1 MNRRKPSSD
10 KPKSSKEL
18 SEQLTK
24 HEFRP
29 SEYMRA
35 RRPELFSDS
44 TAESQSLLG
53 RELFEYHLE
62 TLTSRKEE
70 TKFEHFAR
78 RLCEREICPN
88 LLPQTGPTGGGDS
101 KTDSE
106 NYPVA
111 KSIAMRW
118 YKGDPAAS
126 AEQRWAFA
134 FSAMKK
140 WRPKVISDVAKIAG
154 TKRGYSK
161 VFFVTN
167 QFVKD
172 KDRAALEAEL
182 KLRHGFEVRIFDRT
196 WIVNCVFEHDRTELA
211 IETLGLDVELRP
223 CKITG
228 PRDLSN
234 ERRLEILEKEIDD
247 PLRYAGAQ
255 YHLVEDC
262 LQAALLARNL
272 ELSRIDV
279 EGRFERAQRIAQDV
293 NYPQQLLRVSYNRA
307 WTCFWWYD
315 DLKEF
320 LRHYALVEEFALK
333 SSSSEDMQW
342 LVNLWQLL
350 NSSCRSGRLDPSE
363 CQLEQHTQVLID
375 SLEALGQEQNR
386 VNNSHHART
395 ELIFIKLARQALGGE
410 AVGPLLLELRD
421 AIRRARGLISYP
433 FEPLPKIV
441 EELGNIFTDLPEYDE
456 LLDEATSTAGERLGQ
471 HKAGRMLLARG
482 IQKLRANRPYEAI
495 VYLGRAQQS
504 LAMRE
509 SRWEI
514 SESLF
519 MCGSAYEAGGLFW
532 AARANVLGSLNQVL
546 GDYWDNGFIA
556 PQAAICAQKLAWI
569 EIELGRVA
577 CAISWME
584 LADSLAA
591 GAKLADKALN
601 IFTEARWNQD
611 AVLGILFL
619 RAKQEDI
626 RYLQY
631 LPDVLERLGLDY
643 SRIALLYALG
653 YEDQLRSEGI
663 IPEGEDPEQAREFF
677 IKWFDQPAAADL
689 PERLVGTVGKMT
701 FPSIVL
707 GCRLKLVVED
717 DNESIF
723 LSERLLG
730 AIEAILATSLSE
742 KVFPYREDYVVRVER
757 SNRVQG
763 TPELEIDQEGGFSIL
778 RHNGN
783 TLTTG
788 DTEENW
794 VLETIV
800 HLISQIVTTTD
811 DPDGYLNRIL
821 GEQLGLS
828 RALNFTETSV
838 PVLNIFGA
846 SAKLRLA
853 DWNTHEN
860 PVAYICK
867 RVVPWHEGLIPEK
880 TPENYGNRDMG
891 SGAPPKDIYDRSSL
905 KHSARQVS
913 SVINQVLW
921 NKAKWKAV
929 AYIWSNDPVEP
940 PSIALGFQNG
950 DAGKAIFRELIEKL
964 GSDDKQNR
972 LRISIITGVNK
983 AFTNKYGVVIGSNLP
998 DDGEFGR
1005 GQEIVSI
1012 SRVHHMDNTNP
1023 MNLRMFQERFERT
1036 GKFWLMAAH
1045 WPNEKTQ
1052 PIFDETTII
1061 TKTSV
1066 RIAPAWQIGDND
1078 LDSVAIGPED
1088 DPIIPT
1094 TILDAP
1100 VLRLLERRKLG
1111 FKSPRNR

>member
-1 MNRRKPSSD
+1 MTRRKPSND
-10 KPKSSKEL
+10 KPKSSREL

-24 HEFRP
+24 GEFRP
-29 SEYMRA
+29 SEHMRA

-44 TAESQSLLG
+44 TTESQSLLG

-111 KSIAMRW
+111 KAIAMRW
-118 YKGDPAAS
+118 YEGDPVAS
-126 AEQRWAFA
+126 AEQRWGFA

-140 WRPKVISDVAKIAG
+140 WRPKMISDVAKIAG

-172 KDRAALEAEL
+172 KDRAAIEAEL
-182 KLRHGFEVRIFDRT
+182 KLKHGFEVRIFDRT

-211 IETLGLDVELRP
+211 IEALGLDVELRP
-223 CKITG
+223 RKITG

-234 ERRLEILEKEIDD
+234 KRRLEQLEKEIDD
-247 PLRYAGAQ
+247 PLRYVGAR

-272 ELSRIDV
+272 ELPRIEV
-279 EGRFERAQRIAQDV
+279 EGRFQRAQRIAQEVD
-293 NYPQQLLRVSYNRA
+293 YSQQLLRVSYNRA

-320 LRHYALVEEFALK
+320 LSHYAAVEEFALK
-333 SSSSEDMQW
+333 SSSAEDLQW

-363 CQLEQHTQVLID
+363 YQFDQHTQALID
-375 SLEALGQEQNR
+375 SLEKLGQERNR

-395 ELIFIKLARQALGGE
+395 ELIFIKLARQASDSE

-421 AIRRARGLISYP
+421 AIREARGLISYP
-433 FEPLPKIV
+433 FEPIPRIV
-441 EELGNIFTDLPEYDE
+441 GELGNVFTDLPEYDE
-456 LLDEATSTAGERLGQ
+456 LLEEATSTARERLSQ
-471 HKAGRMLLARG
+471 QEAGRMLLARG

-495 VYLGRAQQS
+495 VYFGRAQQS

-546 GDYWDNGFIA
+546 SDYWDHGFIA
-556 PQAAICAQKLAWI
+556 PRAATCAQKLAWI

-584 LADSLAA
+584 LADLLAG
-591 GAKLADKALN
+591 GAKLADKALKT
-601 IFTEARWNQD
+601 FTEVRWNQD
-611 AVLGILFL
+611 GVLGMLFL
-619 RAKQEDI
+619 QAKQEDL

-631 LPDVLERLGLDY
+631 LPDVLERLGLDL

-653 YEDQLRSEGI
+653 YEDQLRSEGLM
-663 IPEGEDPEQAREFF
+663 PEGETSEQAREFF
-677 IKWFDQPAAADL
+677 IKWFNQPAAADL

-701 FPSIVL
+701 FFSSVL
-707 GCRLKLVVED
+707 GCRLKLVIED

-730 AIEAILATSLSE
+730 AIEALLATSLDE
-742 KVFPYREDYVVRVER
+742 EVFPYREDYVVRVER
-757 SNRVQG
+757 SNRVKG

-783 TLTTG
+783 ILTSG
-788 DTEENW
+788 HPEENW
-794 VLETIV
+794 LLETIA
-800 HLISQIVTTTD
+800 HLISQIVTTPG
-811 DPDGYLNRIL
+811 DPERYFHRIF

-828 RALNFTETSV
+828 RAFNFTETSV
-838 PVLNIFGA
+838 PVSNIFG
-846 SAKLRLA
+846 SSSKLRLA
-853 DWNTHEN
+853 DWNTDGN
-860 PVAYICK
+860 PTAYISK
-867 RVVPWHEGLIPEK
+867 RAVPWHDGLIPEK
-880 TPENYGNRDMG
+880 GPETYDTRELG
-891 SGAPPKDIYDRSSL
+891 SGSPPKDLYDRSSL
-905 KHSARQVS
+905 KHSGRQVS

-921 NKAKWKAV
+921 NRAKWKAV
-929 AYIWSNDPVEP
+929 LYIWSSNPDEP
-940 PSIALGFQNG
+940 PYIALGFQDG

-964 GSDDKQNR
+964 GSEDKLNR
-972 LRISIITGVNK
+972 LRISIITGVSK
-983 AFTNKYGVVIGSNLP
+983 AFPNKYGVVVGSNLP
-998 DDGEFGR
+998 DGGESGGGR
-1005 GQEIVSI
+1005 EIVSI
-1012 SRVHHMDNTNP
+1012 SRIHHMNNQNP
-1023 MNLRMFQERFERT
+1023 MNLKMFQERFART
-1036 GKFWLMAAH
+1036 GKFRLMPAH
-1045 WPNEKTQ
+1045 WPNEQASPTLYNT
-1052 PIFDETTII
+1052 TTI
-1061 TKTSV
+1061 TKSSI
-1066 RIAPAWQIGDND
+1066 RIVPAWQLGDND
-1078 LDSVAIGPED
+1078 LDSEAIEAED
-1088 DPIIPT
+1088 DPIIPST
-1094 TILDAP
+1094 VSDAP

-1111 FKSPRNR
+1111 FKRR